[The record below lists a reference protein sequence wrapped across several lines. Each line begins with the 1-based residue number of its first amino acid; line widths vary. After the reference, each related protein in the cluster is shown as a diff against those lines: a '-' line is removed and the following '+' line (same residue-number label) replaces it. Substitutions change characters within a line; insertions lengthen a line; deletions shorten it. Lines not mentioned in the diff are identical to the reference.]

1 MDGGFF
7 VKARVIVRPR
17 REILDPQ
24 GKAIRAA
31 LERIGFE
38 GIRDVRAGKSFDVDF
53 EAGDEAA
60 ARARLRAMCEGLLVN
75 PVVEDF
81 EFELLGEEEPRP

>member
-1 MDGGFF
+1 

-31 LERIGFE
+31 LERIGFD
-38 GIRDVRAGKSFDVDF
+38 GVVDVRAGKSFDIEF
-53 EAGDEAA
+53 AAADETA
-60 ARARLRAMCEGLLVN
+60 ARARLKAMCDGLLVN

-81 EFELLGEEEPRP
+81 EFELLEHGDPRS